1 MSVNINMSSNENP
14 VEITETNIETNTET
28 IQPKKKGKEKIPVP
42 VKNAL
47 WSLHFQTNLNGV
59 CQCCK
64 TETISRNNF
73 DCGHIVS
80 EKEGGNVELTNLRP
94 ICRACNSS
102 MGVMNMNEYMKKY
115 GFDKIEKKTDSKT
128 DSKTESKTESK
139 TDMDKIVKEKK
150 VIKDDKVQ
158 KEKEEKLM
166 KDKQEKDE
174 EKLIKDTEKL
184 EKQFKDSMESA
195 LKLQKDADAAMEN
208 AKVFQTEYMAV
219 YNQILSKCKN
229 DDLKKICQTLKMSKT
244 GYANKEE
251 YLKSIFEYL
260 NEKSIN
266 DIKEICKEFNIKG
279 KNIISIIYY
288 LSKNYVKVE

>member
-1 MSVNINMSSNENP
+1 MSVNLNMSINENP
-14 VEITETNIETNTET
+14 IEITETETTVSV
-28 IQPKKKGKEKIPVP
+28 KRKGKEKIPVP

-47 WSLHFQTNLNGV
+47 WSLHFQTNITGI

-64 TETISRNNF
+64 TENISRNNF

-102 MGVMNMNEYMKKY
+102 MGTMNMNEYMKKY
-115 GFDKIEKKTDSKT
+115 GFDKINTEVKSDTEKQL
-128 DSKTESKTESK
+128 
-139 TDMDKIVKEKK
+139 KEKK
-150 VIKDDKVQ
+150 PKEDKKLKEDKTIIEKEDKIL

-166 KDKQEKDE
+166 KEKQEKED

-184 EKQFKDSMESA
+184 EKQFKDAMESA
-195 LKLQKDADAAMEN
+195 LKLKKEADIAMEN
-208 AKVFQTEYMAV
+208 AKIFQTEYMTI
-219 YNQILSKCKN
+219 YNQLLGKCKN
-229 DDLKKICQTLKMSKT
+229 DDLKKICQTLKMTKT
-244 GYANKEE
+244 VYANKEE

-260 NEKSIN
+260 NEKTLN

-279 KNIISIIYY
+279 KNMISIVYY
-288 LSKNYVKVE
+288 LSKSII